1 MMWTIR
7 KKSRW
12 FAFWLGLLLTAAFA
26 VPSHAQRRI
35 EQIPAAGFIE
45 QIMALRRKTKTV
57 WSREEPGTV

>member
-1 MMWTIR
+1 MR
-7 KKSRW
+7 N
-12 FAFWLGLLLTAAFA
+12 
-26 VPSHAQRRI
+26 AQRRI